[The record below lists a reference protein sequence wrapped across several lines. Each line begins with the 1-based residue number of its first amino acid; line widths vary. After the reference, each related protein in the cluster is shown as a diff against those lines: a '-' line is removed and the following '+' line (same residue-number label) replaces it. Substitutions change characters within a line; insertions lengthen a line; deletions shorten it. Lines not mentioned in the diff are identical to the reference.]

1 MKRLLAVL
9 WRWRA
14 PLIVASAVIFASFL
28 LGTLVFSSLTFTIPH
43 QEEFHY
49 RDQFNRAIVFVA
61 INLRTDDG
69 PIAAGQPLNVLSFQL
84 HFFRDPP
91 TRLDRIH
98 LLLIDS
104 WTRPWDY
111 NETGPFE
118 PVEDGSF
125 GVSVQGGQIVF
136 LTPGAKEPWILLEIR
151 NETGWISFGAS
162 ADRITTMSLSVGPED
177 AYAQYSSRRWVT
189 LGAILAL
196 LWATLPVGAKNLLEM
211 VKLTNRR
218 H

>member
-1 MKRLLAVL
+1 MRFLAVL
-9 WRWRA
+9 RRWRA
-14 PLIVASAVIFASFL
+14 PLIVVTAVAIASAL
-28 LGTLVFSSLTFTIPH
+28 LGTLVLNSLTFTIPH
-43 QEEFHY
+43 QEEFYY
-49 RDQFNRAIVFVA
+49 RDQFNQAIVFVA

-104 WTRPWDY
+104 WTRPWDH
-111 NETGPFE
+111 NRTGPFE
-118 PVEDGSF
+118 PEEDGSF
-125 GVSVQGGQIVF
+125 VVSVQGGQIVF
-136 LTPGAKEPWILLEIR
+136 LTPGVKDPWILLEIW
-151 NETGWISFGAS
+151 NETGRISFGAF
-162 ADRITTMSLSVGPED
+162 ADRITPMSLSVAPED
-177 AYAQYSSRRWVT
+177 AYAQYSSRRWAT
-189 LGAILAL
+189 FGAILAL
-196 LWATLPVGAKNLLEM
+196 IWATLPVGAKNLLEM